1 MLAEPEL
8 SAVADEVKPPLERT
22 TEPVGVPLVLET
34 AMVTPRFC
42 ALVMLLDAG
51 VTVTVGVVPRQIH
64 IRTARRCF
72 LTVKAIEG
80 SAQLSEFGGDV
91 FGQLSSVF
99 CLV

>member
-8 SAVADEVKPPLERT
+8 SAVADEAKPPLERT

-51 VTVTVGVVPRQIH
+51 VTVTVGVVAGWV
-64 IRTARRCF
+64 TA
-72 LTVKAIEG
+72 
-80 SAQLSEFGGDV
+80 SEADPEA
-91 FGQLSSVF
+91 L
-99 CLV
+99 L